1 MKSDRRQS
9 VLLKLWLAMLLLLAM
24 LCQAHAEQLY
34 FTVLHTSDE
43 HSSLQPVP
51 LINYRPGEPDQ
62 ASGGFARLATL
73 INNIREQK
81 RGTPVLLF
89 SSGDFIGGTPFSWLI
104 LKNHS
109 PELEIM
115 HRLNYSAATLGN
127 HEFDYGSQGLAD
139 YFNRLQDQHKLP
151 TIIASNLIAP
161 DNHAISRTKIS
172 EHQLMHLGNGL
183 RVGVFAL
190 LGKGAYRVSPDAKPL
205 SFADQHTT
213 AREKVA
219 WLNKSGA
226 QVIIALTHF
235 GINEDRELAAAV
247 PGIHLILGGHDHLQF
262 KEPEMASGTLIM
274 HSGYY
279 TQNLGQL
286 DLAWDTDKQTLQ
298 LCNKQTAA
306 PILHHI
312 DSSITEDPEISA
324 IVDEYRQ
331 QLNEFIAS
339 FTGNVFTD
347 VSHIIA
353 RSDFELKC
361 VTPFAESTVG
371 NFVTDAMRIE
381 SEKVTG
387 EKVDFA
393 IQANGTIRGDLLT
406 GSDAHAA
413 GKISFFDLISVS
425 AMGSGPDG
433 EPGYPLVS
441 LYLTGQEV
449 YRLLEIATLLPE
461 LWGDV
466 YFLQFSG
473 LRYTYDPDRI
483 FWSRKAPFINKP
495 LPTQRSVTSAEMLKY
510 AGNAVKVATYEPI
523 DTSSGR
529 LYHLVTT
536 RYLATYL
543 PMIGSR
549 LPALKLTIKNR
560 LGKQISIDEA
570 IIRDKGREFKI
581 WEATARYAASFAKGT
596 DGLPVFPDR
605 YRTTE
610 GRIKTGKGTW
620 LWLWP
625 LIATLVAGCL
635 FVAILLYLLRRRKK
649 QRQPD

>member
-1 MKSDRRQS
+1 MIPDRRQS
-9 VLLKLWLAMLLLLAM
+9 NLFILRLALLLLLAM
-24 LCQAHAEQLY
+24 LGQAQAEQLR

-51 LINYRPGEPDQ
+51 LINYQPGEPDQ
-62 ASGGFARLATL
+62 ATGGFARLATL
-73 INNIREQK
+73 ISNIREQK
-81 RGTPVLLF
+81 KDTPVLLF

-104 LKNHS
+104 LKNQS

-115 HRLNYSAATLGN
+115 HRLNYSAATIGN

-139 YFNRLQDQHKLP
+139 YFNRLQNQHKLP
-151 TIIASNLIAP
+151 PIIASNLIVP
-161 DNHAISRTKIS
+161 DGHAISSSKIS
-172 EHQLMHLGNGL
+172 RHQLMHLGNGL
-183 RVGVFAL
+183 RVGIFAL
-190 LGKGAYRVSPDAKPL
+190 LGKGAHRVSPDAKPL
-205 SFADQHTT
+205 DFADQHTT
-213 AREKVA
+213 AHEQVA

-226 QVIIALTHF
+226 QVVIALTHC
-235 GINEDRELAAAV
+235 GIAEDRELAAAV

-262 KEPEMASGTLIM
+262 DKPEIASGTLIM

-286 DLAWDTDKQTLQ
+286 DLAWDTDKQAMQ
-298 LCNKQTAA
+298 LLNQQTSA
-306 PILHHI
+306 PILHQI
-312 DSSITEDPEISA
+312 NSSIPEDPEISA
-324 IVDEYRQ
+324 IIGGYRS
-331 QLNEFIAS
+331 QLNQFIAS

-347 VSHIIA
+347 VSQIIA

-361 VTPFAESTVG
+361 HTPFAESTVG

-406 GSDAHAA
+406 GSDKNNS
-413 GKISFFDLISVS
+413 GRISFFDLISIS

-441 LYLTGQEV
+441 FYLTGQEV
-449 YRLLEIATLLPE
+449 YRLLEIAALLPE
-461 LWGDV
+461 IWGDV

-473 LRYTYDPDRI
+473 LRYTYDPERTFWFRRI
-483 FWSRKAPFINKP
+483 PWLNKP
-495 LPTQRSVTSAEMLKY
+495 LPAHRSVLSAELVKQ
-510 AGNAVKVATYEPI
+510 AGNAATT
-523 DTSSGR
+523 DTNETINPSSDR

-543 PMIGSR
+543 PMVGSR
-549 LPALKLTIKNR
+549 LPALQLTTKNR
-560 LGKQISIDEA
+560 LGQQISLDEA
-570 IIRDKGREFKI
+570 IIRNKGREFKI
-581 WEATARYAASFAKGT
+581 WEATARYAESFAQGT
-596 DGLPVFPDR
+596 DGLPVFPER

-620 LWLWP
+620 LWLYP
-625 LIATLVAGCL
+625 IIATLAAGGL
-635 FVAILLYLLRRRKK
+635 FIVILLNLLRRRKK